1 MSVSAQLKYANI
13 SAQKARLVIDKI
25 RGLPLIQAINFLQF
39 CPKKAAALIKQVLN
53 SAVANAENNA
63 GIDIDE
69 LYVAETYVDVAP
81 TLKRFTA
88 RAKGR
93 GSKILKRNCHITVI
107 VADKK
112 TSNTYK
118 ERN

>member
-1 MSVSAQLKYANI
+1 VGVSAQLKYANI
-13 SAQKARLVIDKI
+13 SAQKARLVVNKI
-25 RGLPLIQAINFLQF
+25 RGLSLPQAVNFLQF
-39 CPKKAAALIKQVLN
+39 CPKKAAGLIKHVLN
-53 SAVANAENNA
+53 SAIANAENNE
-63 GIDIDE
+63 GLDIDR

-93 GSKILKRNCHITVI
+93 GSKILKRNCHITVT
-107 VADKK
+107 VADV
-112 TSNTYK
+112 K

>member
-13 SAQKARLVIDKI
+13 SAQKARLVVNKI
-25 RGLPLIQAINFLQF
+25 RGLPLAQAVNFLQF
-39 CPKKAAALIKQVLN
+39 CPKKAAALVKGVLN
-53 SAVANAENNA
+53 SAIANAENNV
-63 GIDIDE
+63 GIDIDR

-107 VADKK
+107 VASRQS
-112 TSNTYK
+112 SNT
-118 ERN
+118 